1 MVCLCESASFG
12 GICFN
17 ALVVYLSREQGIGKE
32 LSRFRV
38 LWVGERAENMQV
50 TEQSFGY
57 MRL

>member
-17 ALVVYLSREQGIGKE
+17 ALVVYLCKG
-32 LSRFRV
+32 
-38 LWVGERAENMQV
+38 AENLQG

-57 MRL
+57 MCL